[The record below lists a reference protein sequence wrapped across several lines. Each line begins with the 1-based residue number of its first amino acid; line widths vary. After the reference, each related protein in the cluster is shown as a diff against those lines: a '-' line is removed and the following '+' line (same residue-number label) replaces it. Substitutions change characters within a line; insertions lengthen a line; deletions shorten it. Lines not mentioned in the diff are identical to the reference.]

1 LYWYASRWYSASLGR
16 FVSPD
21 TIIPQPGNP
30 QAWDRYSYVN
40 SNPVRYTDPSGH
52 KACEWDEN
60 GNCIRDPDW
69 QPGIDKSIVSNTE
82 ILLSF
87 DSKAI
92 AEKAIPFSTEELRN
106 WAMNLDHVALGIDS
120 FAELIVLGF
129 VVVGMIGG
137 TTFEGNPVTGIP
149 SGSGAGWIIGE
160 TNPVVQGLVTAGNI
174 SATLASTSSIL
185 GDLKAG
191 DSRLQLQVSQA
202 TNTISLN
209 GNVSIS
215 SSSLASGYL
224 TTLGWAVRVVE
235 GSLLV
240 QGIAVAFDHGV
251 VPTRNFSFSFNLQLP
266 KR

>member
-1 LYWYASRWYSASLGR
+1 
-16 FVSPD
+16 
-21 TIIPQPGNP
+21 
-30 QAWDRYSYVN
+30 
-40 SNPVRYTDPSGH
+40 
-52 KACEWDEN
+52 
-60 GNCIRDPDW
+60 
-69 QPGIDKSIVSNTE
+69 
-82 ILLSF
+82 
-87 DSKAI
+87 
-92 AEKAIPFSTEELRN
+92 
-106 WAMNLDHVALGIDS
+106 MNLDHVALGIDS

-215 SSSLASGYL
+215 SSS
-224 TTLGWAVRVVE
+224 
-235 GSLLV
+235 
-240 QGIAVAFDHGV
+240 
-251 VPTRNFSFSFNLQLP
+251 
-266 KR
+266 